1 VSHNTRHPLHVLAYA
16 LVALALVTYVSYLA
30 LYVAHAVHLFQWPYD
45 YDQGEGFELYDAVLY
60 RQGEWPYRDNAVYPY
75 YASNYPPLFHL
86 LIVPLLPLVGV
97 VPAGGRIV
105 SFAATL
111 ITAGI
116 IGAIVRREVKGG
128 FVPLLAGLS
137 YLASNYV
144 YQIGP
149 LCRLHATMVMFEAL
163 AVLFLAHF
171 EKRRN
176 LVLGLLMLL
185 LAGYTKQMAV
195 FTVAATLSYVFLR
208 DIKTALRAGAAL
220 ALVTG
225 VIFWGLNVATD
236 GQWWVNI
243 IQANVNEFDYLM
255 TISLFK
261 QWLRLHPVLILLALG
276 YLIYQLYWDRL
287 SIYSLWFLFALATG
301 ALSGKWGAG
310 PGYFL
315 TAVAASCVSAG
326 LALGRLQTALA
337 RRIQKPWAKPALR
350 GTIALL
356 YLAQA
361 GFILHLPTSGPVFEP
376 LAQVLGVADQR
387 MELGCRTYAY
397 YDTIGYTQLGH
408 WPTPEDYAAG
418 EEIMAYVR
426 AAEGPV
432 LSEEAMFSLLADKPV
447 VTNPTQLR
455 NLYEND
461 LLDAEDLML
470 RIYHEAFDVIILRA
484 QFYPEPV
491 LGAIWFAY
499 EPVESIC
506 MNGFTYQ
513 ILQPP
518 RLLADQRP

>member
-1 VSHNTRHPLHVLAYA
+1 MNGDRVRRNLKRLGGA
-16 LVALALVTYVSYLA
+16 LMVLALVVYVGTLA
-30 LYVAHAVHLFQWPYD
+30 LYAAHALHLFRWPYD

-60 RQGEWPYRDNAVYPY
+60 RQGAWPYRDNAVYPY

-86 LIVPLLPLVGV
+86 LIVPLLPLVGA
-97 VPAGGRIV
+97 VPAAGRIV

-111 ITAGI
+111 VTAGV
-116 IGAIVRREVKGG
+116 IGLIVRREVKGG
-128 FVPLLAGLS
+128 FVPVLVGLS

-163 AVLFLAHF
+163 AVLFLARF
-171 EKRRN
+171 EQRRN

-195 FTVAATLSYVFLR
+195 FTVAATLAYVFLR
-208 DIKTALRAGAAL
+208 DVKTALVAGLAL
-220 ALVTG
+220 ALVAG
-225 VIFWGLNVATD
+225 AIFWGLNVATD

-255 TISLFK
+255 SISLFK
-261 QWLRLHPVLILLALG
+261 QWLRLHPVLILLSLG
-276 YLIYQLYWDRL
+276 LFVYELYWDRL
-287 SIYSLWFLFALATG
+287 SIYALWFLFALATG

-315 TAVAASCVSAG
+315 TAVAASCIAAG
-326 LALGRLQTALA
+326 LALGRLRAALA
-337 RRIQKPWAKPALR
+337 RRIKPPWSERALY
-350 GTIALL
+350 GGIALL
-356 YLAQA
+356 YLVQA
-361 GFILHLPTSGPVFEP
+361 GFMLHLPTSGPVLGP
-376 LAQVLGVADQR
+376 VARALGVADER
-387 MELGCRTYAY
+387 MDLGCRDYAY
-397 YDTIGYTQLGH
+397 FDTVGYTQVGH
-408 WPTPEDYAAG
+408 RPTPADYTAG
-418 EEIMAYVR
+418 EAIMAYVR
-426 AAEGPV
+426 AAQGPV

-455 NLYEND
+455 NLHEND

-470 RIYHEAFDVIILRA
+470 RIYREEFDLIILRA

-491 LGAIWFAY
+491 LGAIWFTY
-499 EPVESIC
+499 KPVDAIC

-513 ILQPP
+513 ILKPP
-518 RLLADQRP
+518 RLLND